1 MFSEEAVMVH
11 WGGSS
16 PSTLGP
22 CENLALDWVE
32 SERLPARAEHAA
44 CKPARRWHLWNTWE

>member
-32 SERLPARAEHAA
+32 SERLPARAEHDA
-44 CKPARRWHLWNTWE
+44 CKPARR